1 MMALVAVALGSIGGL
16 GIFLLIVA
24 FTGEPPVAPS
34 FVGRLRA
41 WLVTIERLGLRIA
54 LAGGAMVIMAVLT
67 GWIVGTV
74 MAGIGAA
81 AGPTLAG
88 AKGRRQA
95 AIGRTEALATW
106 AEQLRDTIST
116 AAGLREAIST
126 SADVCPREI
135 APAVRELDIRL
146 RSEPFGA
153 AMRVFASRLADPT
166 ADKIA
171 VALTIAAERR
181 GRRLASVLTEIASAA
196 RQQAEMQ
203 LRTEAARARTYTQ
216 SLVVSVVLV
225 LMLMALFVMSRDYL
239 RPYDS
244 LTGQL
249 VLLVVFSGWAFAFIG
264 LVSMSRVEIGERV
277 LAVDSANAGVSH
289 AEGVIAEVDAR

>member
-1 MMALVAVALGSIGGL
+1 MMALVAVALGALGGL
-16 GIFLLIVA
+16 GVFSFVVA

-34 FVGRLRA
+34 FVARLRS
-41 WLVTIERLGLRIA
+41 WLVTVERLGLRIA
-54 LAGGAMVIMAVLT
+54 LAGAAMVGMAVMT

-81 AGPTLAG
+81 AAPTLAG
-88 AKGRRQA
+88 AKSRRRA

-116 AAGLREAIST
+116 AAGLREAITT

-135 APAVRELDIRL
+135 APAVRELDVRL
-146 RSEPFGA
+146 RSEPFGV
-153 AMRVFASRLADPT
+153 AMRVFAARLADPT

-171 VALTIAAERR
+171 VALIIAAERR

-216 SLVVSVVLV
+216 SLVVSLVLV
-225 LMLMALFVMSRDYL
+225 VMLVALFAMSRDYL

-264 LVSMSRVEIGERV
+264 LVAMSRVEIGERV
-277 LAVDSANAGVSH
+277 LAVDSVDPGTSSPESVT
-289 AEGVIAEVDAR
+289 VQVDAQ